1 MKVALC
7 LFGSIGSIFKP
18 KRNLNDNFI
27 DPEICFKSI
36 KQNIID
42 KFETDVFFH
51 TWKNNYS
58 HKLIK
63 LYNPKAFKIEKQI
76 NFKPKLLSYSL
87 KYIDCYNDVASLKE
101 DNQDPKIIYENLA
114 FRAHSRWHSQTKAL
128 EVLGNFSKRNKIKYD
143 FVIQSR
149 FDLIINSLPNL
160 KDLNKKRVYLVKK
173 NTESPKSLYDIFFI
187 SNFQVAQKIKN
198 IKKKLYDYPIDP
210 SQALYFFF
218 QDETINY
225 KNFIEFKDII
235 LYRYLIRK
243 KSLFK
248 KIIFLFIFCP
258 LNLFLLFFK
267 KIHKIINKFL
277 NHE

>member
-1 MKVALC
+1 MKIALC
-7 LFGSIGSIFKP
+7 LFGSIGSIFKA
-18 KRNLNDNFI
+18 KRNLSDNFLN
-27 DPEICFKSI
+27 PEICFKSI

-42 KFETDVFFH
+42 KYETDVFFH

-63 LYNPKAFKIEKQI
+63 LYNPKTFKIEKQI
-76 NFKPKLLSYSL
+76 NFEPKLLNYSL
-87 KYIDCYNDVASLKE
+87 KHINCYYDVARLKE
-101 DNQDPKIIYENLA
+101 YDQDPKIVYENLA
-114 FRAHSRWHSQTKAL
+114 YRAHSRWHSQTK
-128 EVLGNFSKRNKIKYD
+128 VLNILQNFSKRNKVKYD

-149 FDLIINSLPNL
+149 FDLIINNLPNL
-160 KDLNKKRVYLVKK
+160 KHLNKKKVYLVKK
-173 NTESPKSLYDIFFI
+173 NIKSPDSLYDIFFI

-218 QDETINY
+218 RDEKINY
-225 KNFIEFKDII
+225 QNNIGFKDII

-243 KSLFK
+243 NSLFK

-267 KIHKIINKFL
+267 KIHKTINKFL